1 MINIDHDKWA
11 NQAKNASLESVF
23 KNFYWPPMTFSLL
36 TLDRSTGQ
44 LGGASA
50 TGNLC
55 VGGWVLRG
63 DAQCGL
69 SASQGA
75 EPSVLWGEDVLAGMK
90 AGGNASEAVSEV
102 TAADPRREWRQL
114 AALDRSGGGG
124 VFSGRQNG
132 ALVQHLV
139 EDDLVVAGNILA
151 NDRVLTQMMDGFH
164 NRRGD
169 LADRLLAALRSGSKA
184 GGDSRGLMS
193 AAMLIVAQDK
203 PTLTLRVDY
212 DEKPIDKLESLLALT
227 RDPTASGSMFCP
239 QSTGHM
245 GLLEQKVRLTRYD
258 RADIR
263 PAGRYITPYCARG
276 GGQPTSLHAGASC
289 CARHHSRLYG
299 KSRPNRNC
307 RCRRHDDRKA
317 RGGTGRASA
326 AVWIAPGLRQK
337 HWHV

>member
-11 NQAKNASLESVF
+11 NQAKNARLESVF
-23 KNFYWPPMTFSLL
+23 KNFYWPAMTFSLL

-44 LGGASA
+44 LGGVSA

-102 TAADPRREWRQL
+102 TTADPRREWRQL
-114 AALDRSGGGG
+114 AALDRNGGGG

-164 NRRGD
+164 NGRGD
-169 LADRLLAALRSGSKA
+169 LADR
-184 GGDSRGLMS
+184 
-193 AAMLIVAQDK
+193 
-203 PTLTLRVDY
+203 
-212 DEKPIDKLESLLALT
+212 
-227 RDPTASGSMFCP
+227 
-239 QSTGHM
+239 
-245 GLLEQKVRLTRYD
+245 
-258 RADIR
+258 
-263 PAGRYITPYCARG
+263 
-276 GGQPTSLHAGASC
+276 
-289 CARHHSRLYG
+289 
-299 KSRPNRNC
+299 
-307 RCRRHDDRKA
+307 
-317 RGGTGRASA
+317 
-326 AVWIAPGLRQK
+326 
-337 HWHV
+337 